1 MTTALPADPPRA
13 WPGQDLSPPLAR
25 LCARRFLSSQFPAHP
40 SQTEY
45 CSLTEVCYEE
55 DWDEP
60 LPRRERSTQV
70 PRELPLT
77 PLPVLH
83 APTLSSARSV
93 AASATGRFNEVV

>member
-1 MTTALPADPPRA
+1 MTASSADPPRA
-13 WPGQDLSPPLAR
+13 WPGQDLSPPPGR
-25 LCARRFLSSQFPAHP
+25 LCAQRFLSSQFPAYP

-70 PRELPLT
+70 PRKPPLT
-77 PLPVLH
+77 SLPVLH
-83 APTLSSARSV
+83 ALTLSSARSV
-93 AASATGRFNEVV
+93 AASAAGHFNEIV